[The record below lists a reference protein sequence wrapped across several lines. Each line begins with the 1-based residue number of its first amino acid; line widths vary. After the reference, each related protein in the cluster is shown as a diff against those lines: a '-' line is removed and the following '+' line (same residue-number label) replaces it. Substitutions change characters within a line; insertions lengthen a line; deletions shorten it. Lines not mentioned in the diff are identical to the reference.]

1 MWLTIDI
8 EEIQDMNF
16 DIKWK
21 SEPYIDYEKMID
33 YFIELAHGRSTTA
46 FVLVTFAKKFPHLI
60 KKLSD
65 AGIEIGCHGY
75 NHDLI
80 YNISFE
86 EWRDE
91 VQVAKNYLE
100 DLICKK
106 VVGYRAVNWSMPFE
120 KRYYEE
126 LAEMGFLYSS
136 SYFPMKNYMYGNEI
150 KKHRPF
156 NIHTESGVIEERPIR
171 RDFIPFSG
179 GFYLRIL
186 PLWFL
191 KRLFKKTERP
201 TLYIHP
207 YELMDT
213 NMIWSFK
220 QNATLNLDYFLAFYS
235 SGSTRNKLK
244 EIINA

>member
-1 MWLTIDI
+1 MWLTIDV

-16 DIKWK
+16 DIKWTSK
-21 SEPYIDYEKMID
+21 PEIEYEKMID
-33 YFIELAHGRSTTA
+33 IFIELAQNRRATA
-46 FVLVTFAKKFPHLI
+46 FVLVTFAKKFPYLI
-60 KKLSD
+60 KKISD

-75 NHDLI
+75 YHELI

-86 EWRDE
+86 TWKDE
-91 VQVAKNYLE
+91 IQTAKNYLE

-106 VVGYRAVNWSMPFE
+106 IVGYRAVNWSMPFE

-126 LAEMGFLYSS
+126 LVKMGFLYSS

-150 KKHRPF
+150 NKKEPF
-156 NIHTESGVIEERPIR
+156 NIYTQSGLIEERPVK

-179 GFYLRIL
+179 GFYLRVL
-186 PLWFL
+186 PLWLL
-191 KRLFKKTERP
+191 KRLFKRIEKP

-213 NMIWSFK
+213 NMIRSFQK
-220 QNATLNLDYFLAFYS
+220 NAKFNVDYFLAFYS
-235 SGSTRNKLK
+235 NGSTINKLH
-244 EIINA
+244 EIIHA